1 MSTKSDLELSLR
13 NLNCLYSIT
22 VVHAENEISLLPNFY
37 GVIFWF
43 EMHDGLQFWRTEV
56 WNFQEMGNTSFFFFF
71 LYR

>member
-37 GVIFWF
+37 GVIF
-43 EMHDGLQFWRTEV
+43 
-56 WNFQEMGNTSFFFFF
+56 
-71 LYR
+71 